1 MAISAPPVGMP
12 ITGKAD
18 AGKAVGEEES
28 LCPLPERVRE
38 GAASMQISMEVPQET
53 KNIMWSSYIT
63 FGPYRKGI

>member
-1 MAISAPPVGMP
+1 MAISAPPVGML

-18 AGKAVGEEES
+18 AGKAMGEEES

-53 KNIMWSSYIT
+53 KNIM
-63 FGPYRKGI
+63 